1 MAVKILTG
9 NCLEV
14 LKTLPDQSVQCCV
27 TSPPYYGLRSY
38 GMGIENGEIGLE
50 LTPEEFLENLVA
62 VFRQV
67 KRVLRDD
74 GVIFVNLGDSYASAW
89 GCGRRN
95 VVGNGSMPNGKR
107 EHRQNRLVGDLKEK
121 DLIGIPW
128 MAAFALRADGW
139 YLRSDIIWAKG
150 CSGDYKGG
158 NVMPESVKDR
168 PTRAHEYLFLLS
180 KSEKYFYDHC
190 AIKEEIQ
197 EACIARITQKNFSN
211 QTGGDKDYGKTG
223 VNTSRS
229 MRKTLENWAESQ
241 NGERN
246 IRDVWTIKTKGYSGA
261 HFATFPEKL
270 VEPCIMAGTSQAGC
284 CSECGK
290 PYQRIIEK
298 QGITAHDGT
307 TDSAYE
313 KKSTSGRLAL
323 LRQAARERGEEYSNK
338 TTTLGWQP
346 DCACNAK
353 AVPCVVLDP
362 FGGSGTVGAVAERLG
377 RNSILIELN
386 PEYVKLAEQRTAQT
400 GLLLEVA

>member
-1 MAVKILTG
+1 MSDIY
-9 NCLEV
+9 
-14 LKTLPDQSVQCCV
+14 LKSQIPQEL
-27 TSPPYYGLRSY
+27 
-38 GMGIENGEIGLE
+38 IEYFIPAEIGLE
-50 LTPEEFLENLVA
+50 ATPDEFVAKLVA
-62 VFRQV
+62 VFREV

-74 GVIFVNLGDSYASAW
+74 GTCWVNLGDTFAANRGYQ
-89 GCGRRN
+89 
-95 VVGNGSMPNGKR
+95 VVDHKHKDVGNSFAMKAASFGVKPKC
-107 EHRQNRLVGDLKEK
+107 
-121 DLIGIPW
+121 LIGIPW
-128 MAAFALRADGW
+128 MTAFALRADGW

-180 KSEKYFYDHC
+180 KSERYFYDQN
-190 AIKEEIQ
+190 AINEPDQ
-197 EACIARITQKNFSN
+197 ES
-211 QTGGDKDYGKTG
+211 
-223 VNTSRS
+223 
-229 MRKTLENWAESQ
+229 
-241 NGERN
+241 GERN
-246 IRDVWTIKTKGYSGA
+246 MRSVWTVKTKPYSGA

-290 PYQRIIEK
+290 PYQRMIEK
-298 QGITAHDGT
+298 QGITAHDGD
-307 TDSAYE
+307 TDSAY
-313 KKSTSGRLAL
+313 KKNSTANRLAL

-338 TTTLGWQP
+338 TTTLGFEP
-346 DCACNAK
+346 DCTCNAK

-386 PEYVKLAEQRTAQT
+386 PEYVVLAEQRTAQS